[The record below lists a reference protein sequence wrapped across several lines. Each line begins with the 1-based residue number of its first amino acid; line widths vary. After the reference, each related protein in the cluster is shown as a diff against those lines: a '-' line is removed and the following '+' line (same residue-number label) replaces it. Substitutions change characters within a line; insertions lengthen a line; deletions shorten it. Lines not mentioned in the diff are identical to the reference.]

1 MNKLFKIILI
11 FFIVFACY
19 FNIFESKATN
29 NSSSEE
35 KLWSPSTE
43 ITNASNQYGLS
54 ADTNI
59 VSPTQKVMSTIINV
73 IRVVGTG
80 IALIMLTYV
89 GIKYMSAAP
98 SEKAD
103 FKKSATA
110 YVVGAII
117 LFGATNVLTIIANF
131 ATSF

>member
-1 MNKLFKIILI
+1 MKKFIKIVAIIALLFSI
-11 FFIVFACY
+11 F
-19 FNIFESKATN
+19 
-29 NSSSEE
+29 
-35 KLWSPSTE
+35 
-43 ITNASNQYGLS
+43 
-54 ADTNI
+54 NI
-59 VSPTQKVMSTIINV
+59 VSNFYNVYAWDPTSEIEQVKKENPWDKTPNKSIIDPTKSVIATAINV

-80 IALIMLTYV
+80 IALIMLSYV

-117 LFGATNVLTIIANF
+117 LFGASNIISIIANF
-131 ATSF
+131 ATNLNTTN

>member
-1 MNKLFKIILI
+1 
-11 FFIVFACY
+11 
-19 FNIFESKATN
+19 
-29 NSSSEE
+29 
-35 KLWSPSTE
+35 
-43 ITNASNQYGLS
+43 
-54 ADTNI
+54 
-59 VSPTQKVMSTIINV
+59 MSTIINV

-110 YVVGAII
+110 YVVGAIV
-117 LFGATNVLTIIANF
+117 LFGASNIISIIANF
-131 ATSF
+131 ATNINTTN

>member
-1 MNKLFKIILI
+1 MKKFIKIVAIIALLFSI
-11 FFIVFACY
+11 F
-19 FNIFESKATN
+19 
-29 NSSSEE
+29 
-35 KLWSPSTE
+35 
-43 ITNASNQYGLS
+43 
-54 ADTNI
+54 NI
-59 VSPTQKVMSTIINV
+59 VSNFYNVYAWDPTSEIEQVKKEHPWDKTPNKSIIDPTKSVIATAINV

-80 IALIMLTYV
+80 IALIMLSYV

-131 ATSF
+131 ATSL

>member
-1 MNKLFKIILI
+1 MKKFIKIVAIIALLFSI
-11 FFIVFACY
+11 F
-19 FNIFESKATN
+19 
-29 NSSSEE
+29 
-35 KLWSPSTE
+35 
-43 ITNASNQYGLS
+43 
-54 ADTNI
+54 NI
-59 VSPTQKVMSTIINV
+59 VSNFYNVYAWDPTSEIEQVKKENPWDKTPNKSIIDPTKSVIATAINV

-80 IALIMLTYV
+80 IALIMLSYV

-131 ATSF
+131 ATSL